1 MTTEIYIG
9 SNFLGQF
16 DNATMPNDIYAKI
29 SQSMSLPVEETKK
42 LLSIKD
48 SPDHTEIRTSLPIT
62 TSEGTTIYPYHQTI
76 QVGLKSG
83 KEVRLPAGITVR
95 RI

>member
-1 MTTEIYIG
+1 MTTEICIG

-16 DNATMPNDIYAKI
+16 DGTTMANDIYTKI
-29 SQSMSLPVEETKK
+29 SQSMSLPVKETKK
-42 LLSIKD
+42 LLSVRD
-48 SPDHTEIRTSLPIT
+48 SSNHTEIRTSLPMT
-62 TSEGTTIYPYHQTI
+62 TSEGTTIHPYQQTI